1 MNESEHTDLAAALSR
16 CEGKVAISGYRND
29 LMDRLY
35 KGWRRFDAPVKRC
48 HSSKKERHECLW
60 MNY

>member
-1 MNESEHTDLAAALSR
+1 MTLAAVLKQAK
-16 CEGKVAISGYRND
+16 GKVAISGYRGD

-35 KGWRRFDAPVKRC
+35 KGWRRFDAAEKHC
-48 HSSKKERHECLW
+48 HSIKKPRQECLW